1 MWLCLSIETI
11 ITTKIQRIKELRRSS
26 SPSSVTARSEQSISY
41 GCRSIRNLQTWRNK
55 KTTGR
60 YRECK
65 FISQQKIIWSVF
77 LKLSKQRPVV
87 RSIDIA
93 NDMNYSKPSISVAMK
108 NLRLNGYINVDES
121 GFITLTDSGME
132 IASNIY
138 DRHLILRKWLEFL
151 GISPETAEQ
160 DACKIEHT
168 LSKETY
174 AALRKHIIE
183 EMGEE

>member
-1 MWLCLSIETI
+1 MQIH
-11 ITTKIQRIKELRRSS
+11 
-26 SPSSVTARSEQSISY
+26 QSAEDY
-41 GCRSIRNLQTWRNK
+41 L
-55 KTTGR
+55 
-60 YRECK
+60 EC
-65 FISQQKIIWSVF
+65 I

-138 DRHLILRKWLEFL
+138 DRHLILKKWLEFL

-168 LSKETY
+168 LSKEPYT
-174 AALRKHIIE
+174 ALRKHIIE

>member
-1 MWLCLSIETI
+1 MQIH
-11 ITTKIQRIKELRRSS
+11 
-26 SPSSVTARSEQSISY
+26 QSAEDY
-41 GCRSIRNLQTWRNK
+41 L
-55 KTTGR
+55 
-60 YRECK
+60 EC
-65 FISQQKIIWSVF
+65 I
-77 LKLSKQRPVV
+77 LKLSKQRPVL

-108 NLRLNGYINVDES
+108 NLRLNGYISVDES

-174 AALRKHIIE
+174 TALRKHIIE

>member
-1 MWLCLSIETI
+1 MQIH
-11 ITTKIQRIKELRRSS
+11 
-26 SPSSVTARSEQSISY
+26 QSAEDY
-41 GCRSIRNLQTWRNK
+41 L
-55 KTTGR
+55 
-60 YRECK
+60 EC
-65 FISQQKIIWSVF
+65 I

-151 GISPETAEQ
+151 GMSPETAEQ
-160 DACKIEHT
+160 DACKIEHV
-168 LSKETY
+168 LSPETFQAIKKY
-174 AALRKHIIE
+174 VLKDAKNA
-183 EMGEE
+183 